1 MSRRHWL
8 TPALTLLIVTTLQ
21 PTPASATTP
30 ATMTT
35 TTATAADEAR
45 PASGPGTNYAI
56 DDPFTSARTQWWRDD
71 RFGMFIHFGAYSNLE
86 GEYTRPDGTVC
97 RNAEWIQRECQISK
111 QDYERQAATFD
122 PAGFDAEAIA
132 QAAQDAGQKYVVITS
147 KHHEGYAMWPTKVN
161 DWNLRDHSGFD
172 PNRDILAEL
181 KQATAR
187 RGIKLGFY
195 YSIWDWHDPDFPDPA
210 TFPRYEQ
217 RMYAQLEELVDNY
230 DPAILWF
237 DGEWATDRPN
247 NPWTD
252 RDGERLEAY
261 VRGLSPD
268 IVINNRVGKRR
279 VVDGD
284 TGTPEQEIPGE
295 PVAGQL
301 WESCM
306 TLNGSWGF
314 ARWDTN
320 WKSPVELT
328 RNLAGIAG
336 RGGNYLLNVG
346 PDRSGRI
353 PAESVTRLR
362 TMGDWLRVNG
372 GAVHG
377 AHEPGIVAEPAW
389 GTVSRSGDKLYVSV
403 YDWASTLTLDALT
416 PFAVTGA
423 RVLGSDQGVAAR
435 RDGDVVTINPS
446 GGPANDIAT
455 VIELTVRRDGPAGEA
470 NGTGLAARFWPNAT
484 FTGEPTVART
494 DRTVNYN
501 WKYTG
506 SPDPAI
512 PAEPFAARWT
522 GRVEAPYSGTYTFT
536 TVSDDTV
543 RLWVDGRLV
552 IDNTTPHGPAVDR
565 GTIALRAGQR
575 YAIQLEQT
583 EQGGEASMK
592 LIWSSPDL
600 TQQIVPAERL
610 YPA

>member
-8 TPALTLLIVTTLQ
+8 IAALTLLTVTTL
-21 PTPASATTP
+21 PATLPATP
-30 ATMTT
+30 AT
-35 TTATAADEAR
+35 AAPQE
-45 PASGPGTNYAI
+45 GPGANYAV
-56 DDPFTSARTQWWRDD
+56 DDAFTADRTQWWRDD

-97 RNAEWIQRECQISK
+97 RNAEWIQRECQIPK
-111 QDYERQAATFD
+111 EDYERIAADFD
-122 PAGFDAEAIA
+122 PAGFDADAIA
-132 QAAQDAGQKYVVITS
+132 QAAADAGQKYVVITS
-147 KHHEGYAMWPTKVN
+147 KHHEGYAMWPTEVN
-161 DWNLRDHSGFD
+161 DWNLRDHSSFD
-172 PNRDILAEL
+172 PTRDILAEL
-181 KQATAR
+181 KAATEK

-217 RMYAQLEELVDNY
+217 RMYAQLKELVDNY
-230 DPAILWF
+230 DPAVLWF
-237 DGEWATDRPN
+237 DGEWSTDRPN

-261 VRGLSPD
+261 VRSLSPD

-284 TGTPEQEIPGE
+284 TGTPEQEIPDA

-320 WKSPVELT
+320 WKSPTELT

-336 RGGNYLLNVG
+336 RSGNYLLNVG
-346 PDRSGRI
+346 PDATGRI
-353 PAESVTRLR
+353 PAESVSRLR
-362 TMGDWLRVNG
+362 TMGDWLRTNG
-372 GAVHG
+372 RAVYG
-377 AHEPGIVAEPAW
+377 AHAPGIVAEPAW
-389 GTVSRSGDKLYVSV
+389 GAVSRRGDRLYASV
-403 YDWASTLTLDALT
+403 YDWPATGGSLRLDALA
-416 PFAVTGA
+416 PFQVTGA
-423 RVLGSDQGVAAR
+423 RVLGSDQRVDAR
-435 RDGDVVTINPS
+435 RDGDVVTITPS
-446 GGPANDIAT
+446 GGPTSDIAT
-455 VIELTVRRDGPAGEA
+455 VVELTVRTARPAGA
-470 NGTGLAARFWPNAT
+470 ARGTGLSASFWPNAT
-484 FTGEPTVART
+484 FTGDPTVTRT
-494 DRTVNYN
+494 DPGVNYN

-512 PAEPFAARWT
+512 PAEPFSSVWT
-522 GRVEAPYSGTYTFT
+522 GQVEAPFTETYTFT

-552 IDNTTPHGPAVDR
+552 IDNTTPHGPTVDQ
-565 GTIALRAGQR
+565 GTIALRAGHR
-575 YAIQLEQT
+575 HAIRLEQT

-592 LIWSSPDL
+592 LIWSSPNIA
-600 TQQIVPAERL
+600 QEVVPAARL
-610 YPA
+610 YRA